1 MAILYSDTAIIIYE
15 LVAILILILL
25 IRKFSSKKKEIKEQ
39 EMERLKKSRER
50 SLERQLYNDRRRQ
63 G

>member
-1 MAILYSDTAIIIYE
+1 MAILYSDTTIIIYE